1 MPVGPYETFA
11 ECVADQIKI
20 YRKKHPDWTEEHLRE
35 VAGGVCYKI
44 EQQTQGAIRFSYL
57 RPFEHEV
64 KQGKLIAKIDAIESG
79 VNLNR
84 WGVTD
89 ASRRRA
95 ANTLK
100 KAILLGPPDEDHP
113 GTVLGGPP
121 GAPHEGLWYSIQGF
135 FQEAYSNGVTGGKA
149 IIQDP
154 YAEEKIKSG
163 EWAAVSPSVHGLA
176 RYDDQGNVI
185 FDDFTFQHVLFLPKE
200 IQPAYPHVGIRD
212 FEKQGSFE
220 VALQAALQPFT
231 VKEPQ
236 GSETDADMKALG
248 IHPENQS
255 NKQENRGISLTNDP
269 SISPTSAEAKA
280 LSYAERKRLPSSKF
294 AYVDKEGEGHLPIHD
309 ASHVRAALNAVKN
322 WAFRGRRLSIPRSA
336 KEGILRKVCRAARR
350 FGVKSELC
358 GTKGAQGGI
367 CKMENDNKP
376 PREEYEARLEEQAD
390 TIEELAAQIE
400 ELQAKF
406 VALKGEKVETPKSP
420 EVKMAELEA
429 KTKALETFQGAVSKR
444 EHDTL
449 VASILETEK
458 QAGLLADD
466 KAAEEEKKRLDT
478 FSNETLNEL
487 HTVHSKTA
495 AFIKSL
501 PPAKKPE
508 EFDEKAQA
516 ALDDVWNTVH
526 RQMFGHAH
534 DKDGKE
540 VP

>member
-1 MPVGPYETFA
+1 MPYPNEHACRIREPGEFQ
-11 ECVADQIKI
+11 EGSFRRIKEGKLSI
-20 YRKKHPDWTEEHLRE
+20 IIGRLKGKTSTTTQAFRYPTDSWTASEAKKHCQDHDGRFE
-35 VAGGVCYKI
+35 AAS
-44 EQQTQGAIRFSYL
+44 QGSLNFSYL
-57 RPFEHEV
+57 RPFKHEIQ
-64 KQGKLIAKIDAIESG
+64 QGKLITEIDVIEPG
-79 VNLNR
+79 VNLNQ

-89 ASRRRA
+89 AARRRA
-95 ANTLK
+95 ADTLRR
-100 KAILLGPPDEDHP
+100 AVLLGPPDEDHL
-113 GTVLGGPP
+113 GTVSGGPP
-121 GAPHEGLWYSIQGF
+121 GAPHEGMWYPIQGHF
-135 FQEAYSNGVTGGKA
+135 NATYSNGVTGGKA

-212 FEKQGSFE
+212 FEEQGSFE
-220 VALQAALQPFT
+220 VALQAALRPFT

-248 IHPENQS
+248 IHPENKS
-255 NKQENRGISLTNDP
+255 KGGISPMYSTSN
-269 SISPTSAEAKA
+269 ISPEMIM
-280 LSYAERKRLPSSKF
+280 E
-294 AYVDKEGEGHLPIHD
+294 
-309 ASHVRAALNAVKN
+309 
-322 WAFRGRRLSIPRSA
+322 
-336 KEGILRKVCRAARR
+336 LR
-350 FGVKSELC
+350 ELI
-358 GTKGAQGGI
+358 QG
-367 CKMENDNKP
+367 
-376 PREEYEARLEEQAD
+376 Q
-390 TIEELAAQIE
+390 AAQIK
-400 ELQAKF
+400 ELQDTMKTI
-406 VALKGEKVETPKSP
+406 VEAQSTKTQDAPKSP
-420 EVKMAELEA
+420 DLKIAELEA
-429 KTKALETFQGAVSKR
+429 KTKALETFQGVVSKR
-444 EHDTL
+444 EHDSL
-449 VASILETEK
+449 VASVLEAEK
-458 QAGLLADD
+458 QAGQLTDD